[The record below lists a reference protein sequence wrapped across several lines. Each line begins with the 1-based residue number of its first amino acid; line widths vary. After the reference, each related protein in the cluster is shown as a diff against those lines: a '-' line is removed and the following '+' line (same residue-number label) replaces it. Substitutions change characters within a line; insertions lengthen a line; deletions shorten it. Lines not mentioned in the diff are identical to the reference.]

1 MSQSPPTSTPPPGA
15 ASLWGS
21 HSGSGARVPAGALTP
36 PGGSSGGERL
46 EPLSRRLLQLAGL
59 LSLLLLAVLAN
70 SFVNGGESPLD
81 LNPVA
86 MAAEQTQE
94 AAGARFSMK
103 VVYSSE
109 GEPPTA
115 AHGGGA
121 YNGETGVAQTRLRL
135 SDPTGRRIEVESL
148 SDGSTIYVRS
158 PQFPGKVPEGKEW
171 LSYQPLLGQAETS
184 MMPGESPAACL
195 RMLAASGAIDRLGVE
210 RVRGT
215 RTTRYRANVSLTA
228 FAAHLRSKGEDEA
241 AEDLEAVAAQ
251 FLGPIRTEAWIDAQG
266 VARRVRTVITSL
278 SDGAPMTMDMR
289 IDLFDFGARPEI
301 QLPDSS
307 QVFDMTPLVEDQLDP
322 LS

>member
-1 MSQSPPTSTPPPGA
+1 VSQSPPTSIPPPGA
-15 ASLWGS
+15 EPLWGS
-21 HSGSGARVPAGALTP
+21 HSGSGAPVPAGAPAPSGP
-36 PGGSSGGERL
+36 PSGGDRL
-46 EPLSRRLLQLAGL
+46 DLLSRRLLQVAGL

-70 SFVNGGESPLD
+70 SFANGGAGSLD

-86 MAAEQTQE
+86 MAAERTQE

-103 VVYSSE
+103 VVYSAE

-121 YNGETGVAQTRLRL
+121 YNGETGLAQARLRL
-135 SDPTGRRIEVESL
+135 SDPAGRRIEVESV
-148 SDGSTIYVRS
+148 SDGDTIYVRS

-184 MMPGESPAACL
+184 MMPGESPGACL
-195 RMLAASGAIDRLGVE
+195 QMLAASGAVDRVGAE

-215 RTTRYRANVSLTA
+215 RTTRYRANASLTA
-228 FAAHLRSKGEDEA
+228 YAAYLRSEGEDEA
-241 AEDLEAVAAQ
+241 AEDLEAVAGQ

-266 VARRVRTVITSL
+266 IARRIRTVITSL
-278 SDGAPMTMDMR
+278 SGGKPMTMDMR

-307 QVFDMTPLVEDQLDP
+307 QVFDMTPLVEDQVDP